1 MHRIISGIFTFAFF
15 VVAGM
20 CLLGGRDPLTTLG
33 WLFAFVFALAFTF
46 KP

>member
-1 MHRIISGIFTFAFF
+1 MHIIFSGAFSVVSFAI
-15 VVAGM
+15 AIGCM
-20 CLLGGRDPLTTLG
+20 LTGKDPLTTLG